1 MIFGGA
7 IDTLSVS
14 PDGTSAH
21 VLFCDAAACKNYY
34 DAHPNGL
41 VIDRLGR
48 RGVVFVD
55 LGKEVDV
62 VSSQLRTSLG
72 IGATRVVRAAG
83 VDMALSMQTLFKLAG
98 DKSLKLEKIM
108 DNWAIGEVRL
118 FLRFFPSCPD
128 ASGTSA
134 FPFRTFQNRSRWEV
148 YQRS

>member
-14 PDGTSAH
+14 PNGTSAH
-21 VLFCDAAACKNYY
+21 ILFCDAAACKNYY

-48 RGVVFVD
+48 RGVVFVE

-83 VDMALSMQTLFKLAG
+83 VDMALSMQTLFNLAG
-98 DKSLKLEKIM
+98 DKGLKLEKIM
-108 DNWAIGEVRL
+108 DDWAAGEVSL
-118 FLRFFPSCPD
+118 FLRCFFFVPRCLGYVSL
-128 ASGTSA
+128 SI
-134 FPFRTFQNRSRWEV
+134 
-148 YQRS
+148 